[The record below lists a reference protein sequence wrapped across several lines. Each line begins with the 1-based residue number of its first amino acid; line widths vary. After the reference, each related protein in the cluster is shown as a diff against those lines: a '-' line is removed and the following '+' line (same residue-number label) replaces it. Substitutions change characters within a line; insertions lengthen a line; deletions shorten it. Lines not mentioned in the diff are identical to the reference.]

1 VCCSYLNQGRGLSPL
16 PPGNA
21 TTPNYSLNHARSGSD
36 NLTASTYPLLYRPRR
51 SGPLRAYLYVIFMG
65 FRGPE
70 ALKDNLEQRGDCQ
83 ATRKSHKTT
92 RIVGW
97 VVGRDSLSTGRD
109 SHKPTHRTISCI
121 QRWLR
126 RSRPQ
131 HQLAAGVA
139 QFELSERVAHVVE
152 REDSG
157 NRHFQL
163 TPCDEVGQLGDH
175 LCRCGIRAA
184 F

>member
-1 VCCSYLNQGRGLSPL
+1 MLAGSHAGRGTRV
-16 PPGNA
+16 PPTRKLA
-21 TTPNYSLNHARSGSD
+21 RSLNTSAFIITNSTSRLDLCRD
-36 NLTASTYPLLYRPRR
+36 NVA
-51 SGPLRAYLYVIFMG
+51 V
-65 FRGPE
+65 FRFTTT
-70 ALKDNLEQRGDCQ
+70 LEQRGACQ
-83 ATRKSHKTT
+83 AARKSHKTT